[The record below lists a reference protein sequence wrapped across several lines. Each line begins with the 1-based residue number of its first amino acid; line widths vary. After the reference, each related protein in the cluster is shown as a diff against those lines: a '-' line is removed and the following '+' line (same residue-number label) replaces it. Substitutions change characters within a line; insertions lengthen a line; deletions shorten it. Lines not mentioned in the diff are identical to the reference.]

1 MTPGLLFP
9 GALVALAAL
18 VIPLLVHIS
27 RRTESRT
34 VDFAA
39 LRWLEAKTRPR
50 RRPRLDEIPLLLL
63 RLLLLT
69 LLALWLAKPVIWGVE
84 DRRPIA
90 AIAPGVTLAQARP
103 LTPAGARLVWL
114 APGFPAA
121 TGAAPRH
128 DAGLMSLVR
137 QLDAET
143 PPEAPITFVL
153 PPILDDIDA
162 ERPRLTRQVGWRIAE
177 DAAPPRAGP
186 GPPPPGLTVR
196 YDADTAEGVRYLRAA
211 AIAWTAPEIAPLFEA
226 EIIEAPI
233 NRTAQH
239 LVWLS
244 ATALPASALDW
255 IRDGGTALISHATP
269 RPVNGATVVVWRD
282 PIGEPL
288 AEAMPLGDG
297 RLIRLIRP
305 LTPAANPAL
314 VEPTFPDAL
323 SRLLAPPP
331 DPARVRTVDHAPL
344 VGAAPYP
351 RPPLDLRPWLALLI
365 VLIFAAE
372 RWLATSPRRAVAP

>member
-9 GALVALAAL
+9 GALALLAAL
-18 VIPLLVHIS
+18 AIPLLIHIS

-34 VDFAA
+34 IDFAA

-50 RRPRLDEIPLLLL
+50 RQPRLDEITLLLL
-63 RLLLLT
+63 RLLLLA
-69 LLALWLAKPVIWGVE
+69 LLALWLAKPVLWGVE

-90 AIAPGVTLAQARP
+90 AIAPGVTLEQARP
-103 LTPAGARLVWL
+103 LTPEKARLVWL

-121 TGAAPRH
+121 TGVGPRH

-143 PPEAPITFVL
+143 PPAVALTFVL

-162 ERPRLTRQVGWRIAE
+162 ERPRLTRQVSWRIAQR
-177 DAAPPRAGP
+177 AAQPRALP
-186 GPPPPGLTVR
+186 PPPPPGLTVR
-196 YDADTAEGVRYLRAA
+196 YDADTADGVRYLRAA
-211 AIAWTAPEIAPLFEA
+211 AIAWTEPGVTPLFDA
-226 EIIEAPI
+226 QAAEAPVD
-233 NRTAQH
+233 RDTQH

-244 ATALPASALDW
+244 AAVLPASALDW
-255 IRDGGTALISHATP
+255 IRDGGTALIGHATP
-269 RPVNGATVVVWRD
+269 RPANGPVAIVWRD
-282 PIGEPL
+282 PVGEPL
-288 AEAMPLGDG
+288 AEAMRLGEG
-297 RLIRLIRP
+297 RLIRLTRP

-314 VEPTFPDAL
+314 VEPTFPDTL

-331 DPARVRTVDHAPL
+331 EPARVRAVDHAPL
-344 VGAAPYP
+344 TGPAPYP
-351 RPPLDLRPWLALLI
+351 RPPLDLRPWLALL
-365 VLIFAAE
+365 VALAFCAE